1 MRIIHPIR
9 LLAASIVLLLR
20 TSIVFLLLQFL
31 YTISNLNSTMNNRIS
46 KRCKSISISQWLRS
60 DVPSSVSKS
69 EHHKARNLD
78 PSSLIL
84 SKDDQKKRIEDEA
97 ISDTTSLERDPGK
110 RQSIGKYPLNERDYV
125 RRAYILLGLNQPHLK
140 CIQVV

>member
-1 MRIIHPIR
+1 M
-9 LLAASIVLLLR
+9 
-20 TSIVFLLLQFL
+20 TD
-31 YTISNLNSTMNNRIS
+31 NRIP

-60 DVPSSVSKS
+60 DAPSSGSES

-84 SKDDQKKRIEDEA
+84 SKDDQNKRIEDEG
-97 ISDTTSLERDPGK
+97 ISDTTSLERDPGN

-125 RRAYILLGLNQPHLK
+125 RRAYLPIPSSTVHTKRILWLEKYDVQEFGHRIT
-140 CIQVV
+140 CERD